1 MNKNKQILF
10 LHGWSVNG
18 STSTKAMF
26 LRSLGYDVT
35 TPELSDFSFWRAVS
49 QAQTVFDDLAPD
61 AIVGSSRGGAVAMN
75 LDTKD
80 RSVPMVLLSPAWK
93 TWGNARSI
101 SKGASCILIHSP
113 KDDLVPFSDTLEL
126 SQNGPGVVVIPA
138 GMDHRLNCP
147 DAQRA
152 LATALRMV
160 LAS

>member
-35 TPELSDFSFWRAVS
+35 APELSDVSFWRAVH
-49 QAQTVFDDLAPD
+49 QAQSVYEDLRPD
-61 AIVGSSRGGAVAMN
+61 VLVGSSRGAAVAMN
-75 LDTKD
+75 LDMKD

-93 TWGNARSI
+93 TWGNAKSI
-101 SKGASCILIHSP
+101 CNGTSCIIIHSP
-113 KDDLVPFSDTLEL
+113 NDDLVPFSDTLEL
-126 SQNGPGVVVIPA
+126 SLNSPGVAVIPA
-138 GMDHRLNCP
+138 GIDHRLNCP

-152 LATALRMV
+152 LKNALRMV